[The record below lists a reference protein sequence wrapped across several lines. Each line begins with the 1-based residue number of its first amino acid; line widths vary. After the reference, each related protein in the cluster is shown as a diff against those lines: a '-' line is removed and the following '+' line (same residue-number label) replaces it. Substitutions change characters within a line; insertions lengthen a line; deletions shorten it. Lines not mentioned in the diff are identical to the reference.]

1 MDELPLVWQA
11 DILVLERRVV
21 VAAEAVKPQV
31 PQIRA
36 RETMSRSKQNFVLQQ
51 GLETSPQTCEV
62 QYGALR
68 FQPWLVMAAIV
79 VGIVFQSTGLA
90 LSAVLGW
97 SALFPRWNPFDLLY
111 NRAIGRRRDRFTLP
125 PAPGPRRFAQG
136 LAGVLALAIG
146 VSLWFEWR
154 VVAYSLEA
162 FLATAVAALA
172 FGRFCLGSFVYHL
185 LRGRSAFA
193 RRTLPWGPGL

>member
-1 MDELPLVWQA
+1 MP
-11 DILVLERRVV
+11 
-21 VAAEAVKPQV
+21 AAETVGPRTR
-31 PQIRA
+31 QIRA
-36 RETMSRSKQNFVLQQ
+36 RDTVSRSKQNFVLQQ
-51 GLETSPQTCEV
+51 GLETSPQACEV

-79 VGIVFQSTGLA
+79 VGIVLQSTGLFLA

-97 SALFPRWNPFDLLY
+97 SALLPRWNPFDLLY
-111 NRAIGRRRDRFTLP
+111 NRTIGRRPDRFTLP

-136 LAGVLALAIG
+136 LAGALALAIG
-146 VSLWFEWR
+146 VSLSFEWR

-172 FGRFCLGSFVYHL
+172 FGRFCLGSFVFHL
-185 LRGRSAFA
+185 LRGRSSFA
-193 RRTLPWGPGL
+193 RRTLPWGPGV